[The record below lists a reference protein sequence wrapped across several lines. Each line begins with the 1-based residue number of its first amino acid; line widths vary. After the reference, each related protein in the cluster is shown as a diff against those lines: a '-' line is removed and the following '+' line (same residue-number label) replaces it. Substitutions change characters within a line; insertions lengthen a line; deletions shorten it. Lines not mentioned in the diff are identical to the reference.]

1 MPRMRR
7 STRHVGALLVL
18 VVLLV
23 CTAAALAAKPKKG
36 YIYDTNNQTSKV
48 DVYFKV
54 SKNGK
59 RVTDL
64 QPGTAIKCPKNIG
77 GVGGLPGARN
87 PGSAEIS
94 KQGTFKAKFTLIDP
108 GSHKKGGTET
118 VTGKFSDDHAT
129 GKVTDHFT
137 NSSGVCKA
145 TTRSYTA
152 IGFAPTGTG

>member
-1 MPRMRR
+1 MPRR
-7 STRHVGALLVL
+7 STRHVGALLIL

-23 CTAAALAAKPKKG
+23 CAAAALAAKPKKG
-36 YIYDTNNQTSKV
+36 YIYDSSSPSKQS
-48 DVYFKV
+48 VYFKV

-59 RVTDL
+59 RVTSL
-64 QPGTAIKCPKNIG
+64 QAGTPVKCPKNIG
-77 GVGGLPGARN
+77 GVGGLPGSLKL
-87 PGSAEIS
+87 GSAEIS
-94 KQGTFKAKFTLIDP
+94 KQGTFKAKLTLVDP

-129 GKVTDHFT
+129 GKVTDHFV
-137 NSSGVCKA
+137 NNSGVCKA

>member
-1 MPRMRR
+1 
-7 STRHVGALLVL
+7 VGALVIL

-23 CTAAALAAKPKKG
+23 CAAAALAAKPKKG
-36 YIYDTNNQTSKV
+36 FTYETNSMATKESV
-48 DVYFKV
+48 FFKV

-59 RVTDL
+59 RVTGL
-64 QPGTAIKCPKNIG
+64 EVGTPIKCPKSVG
-77 GVGGLPGARN
+77 GVGGLPGALN
-87 PGSAEIS
+87 PGSAAIS
-94 KQGTFKAKFTLIDP
+94 KQGTFKTKFTLFDP
-108 GSHKKGGTET
+108 GGHKKGGTET

>member
-1 MPRMRR
+1 MPRR
-7 STRHVGALLVL
+7 STRHVGALLIL

-23 CTAAALAAKPKKG
+23 CAAAALAAKPKKG
-36 YIYDTNNQTSKV
+36 YIYETNSQTTKV
-48 DVYFKV
+48 SVYFKV

-59 RVTDL
+59 RVIDL
-64 QPGTAIKCPKNIG
+64 SPGTPIKCPKSVG
-77 GVGGLPGARN
+77 GVGGLPGATI

-94 KQGTFKAKFTLIDP
+94 KQGTFKTKLTLFDP
-108 GSHKKGGTET
+108 GGHKKGGTET

-129 GKVTDHFT
+129 GKVTDHFV

-152 IGFAPTGTG
+152 IGYPATGTG

>member
-1 MPRMRR
+1 
-7 STRHVGALLVL
+7 
-18 VVLLV
+18 V
-23 CTAAALAAKPKKG
+23 CATAALAAKPKKG
-36 YIYDTNNQTSKV
+36 FTYETNSMATKESV
-48 DVYFKV
+48 FFKV

-59 RVTDL
+59 RLTNL
-64 QPGTAIKCPKNIG
+64 QVGTPFKCPKSVG
-77 GVGGLPGARN
+77 GVGGLPGALT
-87 PGSAEIS
+87 PGSAAIS
-94 KQGTFKAKFTLIDP
+94 KDGTFKTKFTLFDP
-108 GSHKKGGTET
+108 GGHKKGGTET

>member
-1 MPRMRR
+1 MPRR

-23 CTAAALAAKPKKG
+23 CVTAALAAKPKKG
-36 YIYDTNNQTSKV
+36 YVYDTNSQTTKV
-48 DVYFKV
+48 SVYFKV

-59 RVTDL
+59 RLTSLEV
-64 QPGTAIKCPKNIG
+64 GTPVKCPKNIG
-77 GVGGLPGARN
+77 GVGGLPGALK
-87 PGSAEIS
+87 PGSAAIS
-94 KQGTFKAKFTLIDP
+94 KQGTFKTKFTLFDP
-108 GSHKKGGTET
+108 GGHKKGGTET

-129 GKVTDHFT
+129 GNVTDHFT

-152 IGFAPTGTG
+152 IGFAPTG